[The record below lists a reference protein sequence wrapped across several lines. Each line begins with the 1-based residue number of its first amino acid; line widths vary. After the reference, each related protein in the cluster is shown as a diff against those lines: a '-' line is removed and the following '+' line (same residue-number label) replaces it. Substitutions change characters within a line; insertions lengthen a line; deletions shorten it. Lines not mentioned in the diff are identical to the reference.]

1 MKLCDDAIRVSVS
14 DDTTYLTMSF
24 LPGVPM
30 YGLPA
35 CFYADMGLIDEGKA
49 YFVEMTIPDAFL
61 LAMML
66 NKALGLEVKV

>member
-30 YGLPA
+30 CGLPA
-35 CFYADMGLIDEGKA
+35 CFYADMGLIDESKA
-49 YFVEMTIPDAFL
+49 YFVEMTISDAYL

>member
-24 LPGVPM
+24 HPGIPM

-49 YFVEMTIPDAFL
+49 YFVEMTISDAYL

-66 NKALGLEVKV
+66 NQALGLEVRE